1 MIISGVVLFRF
12 QNQHQEWLLV
22 KKAGGDWEIPKFEA
36 KKTESSVRAV
46 LRSLFEEH
54 GIQSRVLEEV
64 SRTTTTAKVKG
75 ETVSRKIIFYLA
87 KKSLEDGNIN
97 KETQIKWFP
106 YGLAKR
112 NVKLSREKKV
122 LMEANKLLKTLLKN
136 RLNNW

>member
-1 MIISGVVLFRF
+1 MFRF
-12 QNQHQEWLLV
+12 RHQHQEWLLV

-36 KKTESSVRAV
+36 KKSESSVRAV
-46 LRSLFEEH
+46 LRSLVEEH

-75 ETVSRKIIFYLA
+75 ENINKKIIFYIA
-87 KKSLEDGNIN
+87 KKNLEDGNVN

-106 YGLAKR
+106 YGSAKR
-112 NVKLSREKKV
+112 NVNLAREKKV

-136 RLNNW
+136 RVKDNW